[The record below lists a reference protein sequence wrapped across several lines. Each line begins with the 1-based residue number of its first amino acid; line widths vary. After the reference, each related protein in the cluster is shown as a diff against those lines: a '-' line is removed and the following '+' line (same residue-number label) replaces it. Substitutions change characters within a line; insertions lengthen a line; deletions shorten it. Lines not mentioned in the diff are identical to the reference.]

1 MQILVC
7 MIMQFFWLVFASI
20 FKITFSRL
28 GLTTLSLYQNYKGSL
43 RPVCYRNVA
52 KWAEVLTDV

>member
-7 MIMQFFWLVFASI
+7 VIMQFFWLVFASI

-28 GLTTLSLYQNYKGSL
+28 GLTNLSLYQNYKGSL
-43 RPVCYRNVA
+43 RPVCYRSVS